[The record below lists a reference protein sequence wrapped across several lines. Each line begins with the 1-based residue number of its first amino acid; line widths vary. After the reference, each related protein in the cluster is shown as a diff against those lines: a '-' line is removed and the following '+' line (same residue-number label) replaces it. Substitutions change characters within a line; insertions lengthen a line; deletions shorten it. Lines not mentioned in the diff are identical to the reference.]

1 MEIIKLDYME
11 IVQLDPIKYYRII
24 DDNNHIDLLMN
35 QDEDNVIFMF
45 KNGVPLDV
53 RHWGFYIDIFRQ
65 NKN

>member
-1 MEIIKLDYME
+1 
-11 IVQLDPIKYYRII
+11 
-24 DDNNHIDLLMN
+24 MN

-53 RHWGFYIDIFRQ
+53 RHWDFYIDIFRQ